1 MLLVRETILGDWQ
14 ALRDIRLEALRDAP
28 SAFGSSY
35 ASEVARDEAHW
46 RGRSSGGGMFL
57 AYLTEVSEPSV
68 SIPVGLAGGYQAD
81 PVTVELVSMYV
92 RPRGRGRGVGEA
104 LVAAVIG
111 WAAAR
116 RATSVHLWVTETNT
130 PARALYQRCGFA
142 LTGERQPLPSDP
154 GISEVAMARPLAAAP
169 AARPAAAELGAGE
182 VSAHEVGAHEV
193 GAGEVGAGE
202 VSAHEVSAHEVSAGG
217 VSAGDADPSS
227 AELRPDPEQPHRP
240 PAGEPLQR

>member
-1 MLLVRETILGDWQ
+1 MVGVRETVPGDWQ
-14 ALRDIRLEALRDAP
+14 ALRDIRLEALREAP
-28 SAFGSSY
+28 SAFASSY
-35 ASEVARDEAHW
+35 ACEAARGEEHW

-57 AYLTEVSEPSV
+57 AYLTEVSQASASQASASQASATQAREPA
-68 SIPVGLAGGYQAD
+68 GLAGGYQAD

-111 WAAAR
+111 WAAGR
-116 RATSVHLWVTETNT
+116 RATSVHLWVTETNA

-154 GISEVAMARPLAAAP
+154 ALSEVAMARPLAA
-169 AARPAAAELGAGE
+169 
-182 VSAHEVGAHEV
+182 
-193 GAGEVGAGE
+193 
-202 VSAHEVSAHEVSAGG
+202 
-217 VSAGDADPSS
+217 SS